1 VRTVRLLATAAI
13 ATSVLLAAGCGSSSD
28 DDKKPSPQSPAEA
41 SRSAAASS
49 SAAAVATG
57 DLNTAVQELAK
68 TSYKY
73 TMKAGDA
80 SGGGSVDPAAKQ
92 SSMAIAV
99 GSGADQFRT
108 EVLIIDPE
116 LFVKITGLPLPG
128 VDGKKWLRIDRA
140 RIKSFTALGIQDIDD
155 PTGVKTLAKTIATIQ
170 KTGDSS
176 YKGTLDLSKGSAAF
190 GLDEAAVRQLGEKA
204 RAIPFEAT
212 VNPAGKLATWKMTIP
227 AFGGE
232 KETTFDL
239 AYTDHGGTFGL
250 KKPAAGEIVNP
261 PAAVYDML
269 QT

>member
-1 VRTVRLLATAAI
+1 VRTVRLIAAAAA

-28 DDKKPSPQSPAEA
+28 KKPSTQSPAEA

-49 SAAAVATG
+49 SAAAVAVG

-92 SSMAIAV
+92 SSMSIVV
-99 GSGADQFRT
+99 GSGADEFRT
-108 EVLIIDPE
+108 EVLIIDPD
-116 LFVKITGLPLPG
+116 LFTRISGLPLPG
-128 VDGKKWLRIDRA
+128 VDGKKWLRIDRS
-140 RIKSFTALGIQDIDD
+140 RIKSFGALGIQDIDD

-170 KTGDSS
+170 KTGDRS

-204 RAIPFEAT
+204 RTIPFEAT
-212 VNPAGKLATWKMTIP
+212 VNAAGKLGTWKMTIP
-227 AFGGE
+227 AYGGE
-232 KETTFDL
+232 KETTFEL
-239 AYTDHGGTFGL
+239 TYTDHGGKFDL
-250 KKPAAGEIVNP
+250 KKPAAGEVVNP
-261 PAAVYDML
+261 PDAVYEML